1 MKEKMI
7 CRGDLFYYD
16 FGDNS
21 GSVQSGERPVLVV
34 QADDYNQNAPTII
47 VAAVTSVIKK
57 RYFPSHIILGEEFG
71 LKKPSMVLL
80 EQIRT
85 VNREDLREYIGTVDD
100 DKLFRQINATLKK
113 TFGLWVYKPEG
124 KEKRPKERKE
134 NYGELLSNVANFKG
148 VMDKLFR
155 RKRYKDCL
163 EKIKAGDPKYQIVYY
178 DAMYNQDRLDKMR
191 ISHDTLLEYGYQMI
205 ENYPRLRQIV
215 IDYYPYVLID
225 EYQDTADIVV
235 KIMNTIEQYAKEIN
249 HNMFI
254 GYFGD
259 SVQNIYEDGVGKK
272 LIELHPELK
281 KISKE
286 YNRRSYREII
296 DVANKIR
303 NDDIKQRSI
312 YSDSTG
318 GVVELYYGNQE
329 DVKRFWQKNK
339 IKNW

>member
-57 RYFPSHIILGEEFG
+57 RYLPSHIILGEEFG

-124 KEKRPKERKE
+124 KENIRCLCPKCLNDYIHNPDYIVRRLDPFAKRKDRCDKCNGDGWDYVLPTDIHPRKKRGEAMTE
-134 NYGELLSNVANFKG
+134 NKIIIPIWKKSNLTVEEAAAYCG
-148 VMDKLFR
+148 IGSRKLREMSDSEFCPFVLWNGSKRLIKR
-155 RKRYKDCL
+155 RKL
-163 EKIKAGDPKYQIVYY
+163 
-178 DAMYNQDRLDKMR
+178 
-191 ISHDTLLEYGYQMI
+191 
-205 ENYPRLRQIV
+205 
-215 IDYYPYVLID
+215 D
-225 EYQDTADIVV
+225 EYLDNA
-235 KIMNTIEQYAKEIN
+235 Y
-249 HNMFI
+249 
-254 GYFGD
+254 
-259 SVQNIYEDGVGKK
+259 
-272 LIELHPELK
+272 
-281 KISKE
+281 
-286 YNRRSYREII
+286 
-296 DVANKIR
+296 
-303 NDDIKQRSI
+303 SI
-312 YSDSTG
+312 
-318 GVVELYYGNQE
+318 
-329 DVKRFWQKNK
+329 
-339 IKNW
+339 